1 MVPLVLLPFACLVFI
16 TTATCMYEMVHW
28 DVPLKQRLNLM
39 ALYGPYTALRKFWFL
54 LGAFH
59 LLGWDEAN
67 WFTKPGFS
75 GPICSSASK
84 AWSKALPQYLGL
96 RGRKTSEIFYAFSIR
111 LVKRGPVREF
121 HASRDSRPEMCCF
134 LSAPTCP
141 SPFWLLI
148 RFDILVEGVQGSVL
162 NWFGW
167 KECSHWCLL

>member
-59 LLGWDEAN
+59 LLGGDEAN
-67 WFTKPGFS
+67 WFAKPGFS
-75 GPICSSASK
+75 GLICSSASK

-96 RGRKTSEIFYAFSIR
+96 RGRKTSEMFYGFSIC
-111 LVKRGPVREF
+111 LVKRGPRTRI
-121 HASRDSRPEMCCF
+121 SRMARFTTGNVLFSLSSDMPFSFPTLLFDSIF
-134 LSAPTCP
+134 
-141 SPFWLLI
+141 
-148 RFDILVEGVQGSVL
+148 
-162 NWFGW
+162 
-167 KECSHWCLL
+167 